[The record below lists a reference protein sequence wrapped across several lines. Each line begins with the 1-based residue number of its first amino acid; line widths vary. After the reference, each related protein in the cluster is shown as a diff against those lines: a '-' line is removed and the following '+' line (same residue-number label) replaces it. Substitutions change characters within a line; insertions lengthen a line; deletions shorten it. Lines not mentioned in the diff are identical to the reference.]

1 MVCLEYRKVSD
12 MEEMK
17 KKRGLAAMDPERR
30 KAIARMGGKAA
41 HSLGVAH
48 QFTSDEARTAAEI
61 GHINR
66 RRNSLANAANK

>member
-1 MVCLEYRKVSD
+1 
-12 MEEMK
+12 MEDIK

-48 QFTSDEARTAAEI
+48 QFTSDEARSAAEI

-66 RRNSLANAANK
+66 RRNSLDNAAGK